1 MNLVQQVRNSLK
13 WKKSDFYCASK
24 LGISIEKYK
33 EIKRTIQFSE
43 APVVSMHPRVTE
55 FKEDLDK
62 GSAEIKGFSTT
73 EPRSPEEISE
83 ARLEVCRSC
92 EFYRERT
99 NQCKKCGCFMKLKT
113 KLENARC
120 PLGKW

>member
-1 MNLVQQVRNSLK
+1 MSEDVKPWDLVN
-13 WKKSDFYCASK
+13 
-24 LGISIEKYK
+24 
-33 EIKRTIQFSE
+33 
-43 APVVSMHPRVTE
+43 
-55 FKEDLDK
+55 
-62 GSAEIKGFSTT
+62 GS
-73 EPRSPEEISE
+73 PRSPEEIAE
-83 ARLEVCRSC
+83 ARLEVCKSC